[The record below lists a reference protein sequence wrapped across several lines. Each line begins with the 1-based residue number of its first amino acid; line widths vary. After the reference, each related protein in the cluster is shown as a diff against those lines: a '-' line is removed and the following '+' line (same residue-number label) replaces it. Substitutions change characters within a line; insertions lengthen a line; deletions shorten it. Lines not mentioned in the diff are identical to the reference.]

1 MFNDERKSQD
11 RESFHSTQTGWC
23 SRKSPH
29 KEPIVTKLVFNANE
43 KHGIRL
49 GRKLNTSP
57 LTDVKEE
64 TDETQHTQHKCA
76 AARKPVSN
84 TDVKHY
90 KRNCK
95 KKVSKLWDANSEEN
109 KELRELNSEFCPFF
123 LKEFKKSLPL
133 SSEFMSSIQFHH
145 GTKYKKL
152 IIATFS
158 ELNLNVAILTFFS
171 EQIKICSCLFFFYP
185 VRNMLL

>member
-1 MFNDERKSQD
+1 MRGKPKTASPFTALRPADAPGKAHIKSQSWLNLCSMQMKNTASD
-11 RESFHSTQTGWC
+11 SDES
-23 SRKSPH
+23 K
-29 KEPIVTKLVFNANE
+29 
-43 KHGIRL
+43 
-49 GRKLNTSP
+49 SP

-64 TDETQHTQHKCA
+64 TDQTQHTQHKCA

-90 KRNCK
+90 KRNRK